1 RVSVPALR
9 RSQNALQISKP
20 IEQLLSSASGKDP
33 KQTAYLI
40 AMAEIRDL
48 QGDYSRVKELYRKV
62 LELDGNSLVAL
73 NNLAWFL
80 AVEQNAANEGLE
92 VIDRAIRLAGP
103 VGELLD
109 TRAVIELR
117 MGLPIQAIKDLQEAI
132 ADASIPNRLFHLA
145 QANFLANNK
154 S

>member
-1 RVSVPALR
+1 
-9 RSQNALQISKP
+9 
-20 IEQLLSSASGKDP
+20 
-33 KQTAYLI
+33 
-40 AMAEIRDL
+40 
-48 QGDYSRVKELYRKV
+48 
-62 LELDGNSLVAL
+62 SLVAL

-80 AVEQNAANEGLE
+80 AVEQNAAKEGLE

-132 ADASIPNRLFHLA
+132 ADASTPNRLFHFA
-145 QANFLANNK
+145 QPNFLANNK
-154 S
+154 SEAQSALQKATSLGFKVDSLHPLERPAYKSLMAELERP